1 VSEILFAY
9 GTLQPG
15 LAPTAMRDV
24 VEQLRPL
31 GRATVRGTLYHLG
44 AYPGL
49 VLEPSNGNRVVH
61 GQLLELPDDPM
72 VWGRLDSYEGFAPD
86 EPQRS
91 LFRRVR
97 CQALRDDGTGVE
109 CWTYVFN
116 GDLARAGRIH
126 GGTWYPD
133 RAPDRLHEPEST
145 VPPRPRRPVIGLTMS
160 SFPETPARYDLA
172 MDYATAVER
181 AGGLP
186 WPLPFKADL
195 SLIPEFVDHL
205 DGVLFTGGDDLDPAL
220 YGETRHPRA
229 EPVHPDRQRFELA
242 LIAEIERRRM
252 PALGV
257 CLGCQ
262 LMNVYRGGSLIQF
275 LPDQQRDSAL
285 EHRKLND
292 DSRRHRVKLE
302 PGTRLAEAIARPE
315 ITVNTRH
322 KQAVA
327 RPGKGLRVIAKAPD
341 GVVEAIE
348 DPSLPFFMAVQWHPE
363 NLSDQPE
370 HLAPFKLLVEAAR
383 RAKAERAPQS
393 PSVPADQ

>member
-1 VSEILFAY
+1 
-9 GTLQPG
+9 
-15 LAPTAMRDV
+15 MRDI
-24 VEQLRPL
+24 VERFRPL

-49 VLEPSNGNRVVH
+49 VLDDAGGTVRGQVLEMPEDPPWPS
-61 GQLLELPDDPM
+61 
-72 VWGRLDSYEGFAPD
+72 LDAYEGFAPD
-86 EPQRS
+86 APERS

-97 CQALRDDGTGVE
+97 CRSRRDDDGTEAE

-116 GDLARAGRIH
+116 GDPRGAKWIE

-133 RAPDRLHEPEST
+133 RPTDRSSEPEPT
-145 VPPRPRRPVIGLTMS
+145 VTTRRRRPVIGLTMS
-160 SFPETPARYDLA
+160 SFPHSPTRYDLA

-186 WPLPFKADL
+186 WPLPFRSDL
-195 SLIPEFVDHL
+195 SLIPEFVDRL
-205 DGVLFTGGDDLDPAL
+205 DGILFTGGDDLDPAL
-220 YGETRHPRA
+220 YGEKRHPGA
-229 EPVHPDRQRFELA
+229 EPINPDRQRFELA
-242 LIAEIERRRM
+242 LIAEVERRQL

-275 LPDQQRDSAL
+275 LPDQQRDTKL
-285 EHRKLND
+285 EHRKLDD
-292 DSRRHRVKLE
+292 DSRRHAVNLE
-302 PGTRLAEAIARPE
+302 PGTRLAEAVGKRE

-327 RPGKGLRVIAKAPD
+327 KPGKGLRVIAKAPD

-348 DPSLPFFMAVQWHPE
+348 DPTLPFFMAVQWHPE
-363 NLSDQPE
+363 NLSDRPE
-370 HLAPFKLLVEAAR
+370 HLAPFRLLVEAAR
-383 RAKAERAPQS
+383 RNRSAAPPPQS
-393 PSVPADQ
+393 ARVSADH